1 MPKFTARNRRSN
13 PQASGPYLPLP
24 PKTCQQMSEDI
35 PEGTRNPTLMEM
47 AEQYRDCE
55 YPQSV
60 TEAILI
66 AKFTGLSAPMDEPE
80 ILKTI
85 RSAYSRPP
93 RPHWQNRSLGSTFG
107 RVSSPPR
114 TASTPAA
121 PSGSANS
128 LPKTTVPSPI
138 QDGFRIFLGTCF
150 SPGEGIGLSG
160 AKLAEKGRSIPSSG
174 EVLPYERWLERI
186 SKKPINDIYSTA
198 PGCFIRINPFKLQSK
213 SDSDADV
220 TSMRHVLVD
229 FDPKETDPACLE
241 VQYHAVI
248 NCPFSIATVS
258 FTGNRGLQ
266 TVIRIDAGADRKLYD
281 HRVKIVF
288 DYFRQYTFLDEST
301 DNPSRY
307 GRCPE
312 IDRALYDKGGTK
324 IGDSRQ
330 ELLAINLGP
339 KSWDEYEKPLKPVLI
354 EFLRPSEFKKL
365 VTPPGTILV
374 GNKHITRGN
383 LFVVGGAPGI
393 GKSRCG
399 LALCES
405 GACGYDWLGLPVH
418 CRFHTLVI
426 QNENDDD
433 RVKEDVSKLDT
444 DILDKYVFIS
454 RIPPCGLCFDDQA
467 FRDQITAHLDNYG
480 MPGVV
485 LVDPWN
491 AVSKRDDQEAYLAAI
506 ESVRSLFPRD
516 HSGPAIGIF
525 PHTRKP
531 SAAERNSPSGRALL
545 NTLSGSLVLGS
556 LPRAVWVMQSASNRT
571 DCTEVIS
578 TCCKNSN
585 GELGPRTVFNTAN
598 GDWDP
603 VVGFDWAAWES
614 QKNSSSSSSTP
625 KECKVRIEIM
635 SLVFEGGVALTLTEA
650 VNILKTYGV
659 SKSAAYRALQ
669 LDGKFA
675 GHLFLNGKR
684 LMWKP

>member
-1 MPKFTARNRRSN
+1 MPKFTPNARN
-13 PQASGPYLPLP
+13 PLPLCVQEYL
-24 PKTCQQMSEDI
+24 TQSHE
-35 PEGTRNPTLMEM
+35 EGTRNPMLHF
-47 AEQYRDCE
+47 AAQQCFWAKI
-55 YPQSV
+55 P
-60 TEAILI
+60 I
-66 AKFTGLSAPMDEPE
+66 ADISGQLLARAMQDGLSEEEA
-80 ILKTI
+80 KSTI
-85 RSAYSRPP
+85 ESAYKSSDRPRASRPGSSFNS
-93 RPHWQNRSLGSTFG
+93 RTTQFSRSF
-107 RVSSPPR
+107 SSPPAP
-114 TASTPAA
+114 TA
-121 PSGSANS
+121 PSGPSNS

-138 QDGFRIFLGTCF
+138 QDGFRIFLNTCF
-150 SPGEGIGLSG
+150 LPGEGIGLSG
-160 AKLAEKGRSIPSSG
+160 AKLADKGRSVPSSG

-220 TSMRHVLVD
+220 TSMRHVLID

-266 TVIRIDAGADRKLYD
+266 IVIRIDAGTDRKLYNQ
-281 HRVKIVF
+281 RVKIVF
-288 DYFRQYTFLDEST
+288 DYFKQYTFLDEGT
-301 DNPSRY
+301 TNPSRY

-312 IDRALYDKGGTK
+312 INRALYDKGGTK

-339 KSWDEYEKPLKPVLI
+339 ANWDEYEKPVLI

-454 RIPPCGLCFDDQA
+454 RIPPCGLCFDDQV

-506 ESVRSLFPRD
+506 ESIRSLFPRD

-556 LPRAVWVMQSASNRT
+556 LPRAVWVMQSANNRT

-614 QKNSSSSSSTP
+614 QKSSSSSPSTP

-635 SLVFEGGVALTLTEA
+635 NLVFEGGKRALTATEA
-650 VNILKTYGV
+650 KDILKTYGV
-659 SKSAAYRALQ
+659 ARSTAFEALR

-675 GHLFLNGKR
+675 GHLFLSGKK